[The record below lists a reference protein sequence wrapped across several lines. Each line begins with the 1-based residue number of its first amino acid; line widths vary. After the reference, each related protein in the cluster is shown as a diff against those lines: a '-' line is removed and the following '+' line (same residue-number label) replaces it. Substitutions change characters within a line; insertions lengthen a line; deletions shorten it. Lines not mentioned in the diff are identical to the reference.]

1 MAKLVEA
8 FKKLWGTKDRGN
20 EISQRPVWRRLN
32 TLMLVGAAGVLL
44 IVLANVFT
52 GDKKIPDETVNLKP
66 PGNSQAEPARGS
78 APDVTEM
85 ENLLARQLETVLA
98 QISGVGEITVTVNLA
113 STTEKD
119 YAVNTITN
127 SKTTQEHDQKG
138 GNRTVTEINENG
150 QVVLVRENQGS
161 REEPVVVKEIKPEV
175 KGVVVVAEGAED
187 PVIKADLMKAA
198 QVYLDVPLYKVIVLP
213 KESR

>member
-1 MAKLVEA
+1 LAKLVEA